1 MGTGRAPQG
10 GAAFVCAEAAWG
22 GPRSH
27 GDRRPPLGGVEQAR
41 GPPSSKGAKRSVD

>member
-27 GDRRPPLGGVEQAR
+27 GDRRPRPGGEERALD
-41 GPPSSKGAKRSVD
+41 PPSSKEAKRSVD